1 MQDLNN
7 SITRYVKNN
16 YLDGSRQD
24 GFDLFLGNYVVRAPK
39 AGKYVSPFHAE
50 KALRVR
56 VVRIRTWE
64 MFKDVLRS
72 FNFCVLIGPSY
83 SDFRFYHAPPE
94 SHFPQRLWYHLKLR
108 LSFSGFVLVFSDCI
122 WTSIHCP
129 EWGRVCTVA
138 QACTCSIQVYRASRV
153 RNSKATC

>member
-56 VVRIRTWE
+56 VVSIRTWG
-64 MFKDVLRS
+64 DV
-72 FNFCVLIGPSY
+72 
-83 SDFRFYHAPPE
+83 
-94 SHFPQRLWYHLKLR
+94 
-108 LSFSGFVLVFSDCI
+108 
-122 WTSIHCP
+122 
-129 EWGRVCTVA
+129 
-138 QACTCSIQVYRASRV
+138 
-153 RNSKATC
+153 